1 MNRHNKGCQ
10 HYFDDTKMHNVVAKV
25 DSGIERD
32 APPPLG
38 KNLIEISFE
47 FWNQQ
52 KSHELILELIKH
64 FQYFNRK
71 MA

>member
-38 KNLIEISFE
+38 KNFICFIILTYYYIHFCNFCIRGEHPR
-47 FWNQQ
+47 
-52 KSHELILELIKH
+52 KSGYK
-64 FQYFNRK
+64 FF
-71 MA
+71 

>member
-1 MNRHNKGCQ
+1 MNRHKKCQ

-38 KNLIEISFE
+38 KNFI
-47 FWNQQ
+47 
-52 KSHELILELIKH
+52 
-64 FQYFNRK
+64 
-71 MA
+71 

>member
-38 KNLIEISFE
+38 KNFIKISLEFE
-47 FWNQQ
+47 AN
-52 KSHELILELIKH
+52 KKIHL
-64 FQYFNRK
+64 
-71 MA
+71 